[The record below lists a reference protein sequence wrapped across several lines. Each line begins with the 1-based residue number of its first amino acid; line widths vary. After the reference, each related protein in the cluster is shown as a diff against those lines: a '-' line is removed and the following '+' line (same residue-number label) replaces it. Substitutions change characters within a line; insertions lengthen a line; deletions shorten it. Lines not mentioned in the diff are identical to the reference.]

1 MTLNIEGDLRALIRD
16 VEQQLPDR
24 VTAEVNA
31 RWADAAAERLREYV
45 GGGPMTRYLT
55 ARTGAARQSVTATHT
70 SAGGTISATGPGM
83 NLLEEGTA
91 GLPGGA
97 IRPRRGK
104 WLTFRL
110 RNPWDGAEAT
120 GNWVRVRQVRLRP
133 RHMVRDAALQA
144 TAQLDAF
151 VNFALETP

>member
-1 MTLNIEGDLRALIRD
+1 MTLEIQGDLRALIRD
-16 VEQQLPDR
+16 VERQLPAHI
-24 VTAEVNA
+24 TAEVNT

-55 ARTGAARQSVTATHT
+55 ARTGAARQSVTATHA
-70 SAGGTISATGPGM
+70 SAGSTISATGPGM
-83 NLLEEGTA
+83 EILEEGTA
-91 GLPGGA
+91 RLPGGA

-144 TAQLDAF
+144 TAHLGAF
-151 VNFALETP
+151 VNFALETQ